1 MKELTYEQDRRRAQ
15 SALLGT
21 ETASKVSGHVM
32 RSASPQLA
40 SHTAHV
46 DSTSRG
52 AFHSGYGETW
62 AKTILI
68 GEHSAVYG
76 YPAVAF
82 PLHSMKMKAWATP
95 NLNGRHE
102 LRALGFSGPLE
113 ESGQRFAGIRRAV
126 TVAEEFVSPRR
137 WSAFTFVTEA
147 DFPAERGLGS
157 SAAAAGAVIRA
168 VLDAYGMSAT
178 SQELFELTNRAE
190 MVTHGHPSGLDSA
203 TTCSRNAVML
213 SAGRISQLSIQSSG
227 VLIIADSGICGSTR
241 EAVDSVRSQYEQ
253 DKPRVGAILAE
264 LGTLGSQSVNDLQR
278 GAIGD
283 LGVHMNAAHILLAQL
298 KVSDPTLNRLVS
310 AARESGALGAKM
322 TGGGLGG
329 CIVALAADQRQADT
343 VMRKLKQTG
352 ARGVWS
358 HRLGAVA

>member
-1 MKELTYEQDRRRAQ
+1 M
-15 SALLGT
+15 
-21 ETASKVSGHVM
+21 M

-40 SHTAHV
+40 VQPARVGSP
-46 DSTSRG
+46 SRG

-62 AKTILI
+62 AKAILI

-76 YPAVAF
+76 YPAVAL
-82 PLHSMKMKAWATP
+82 PLHSLKMKAWATP
-95 NLNGRHE
+95 NLSGRHE

-113 ESGQRFAGIRRAV
+113 ESGERFAGIRRAV
-126 TVAEEFVSPRR
+126 AVAEEFVSPRR
-137 WSAFTFVTEA
+137 WSAFTLVTEA

-168 VLDAYGMSAT
+168 VLDAYGISAT
-178 SQELFELTNRAE
+178 PQELFELTNRAE

-227 VLIIADSGICGSTR
+227 VVIIADSGICGSTR
-241 EAVDSVRSQYEQ
+241 EAVGSVRSQYEQ
-253 DKPRVGAILAE
+253 NKPRVDAILAE

-278 GAIGD
+278 GAIED
-283 LGVHMNAAHILLAQL
+283 LGIHMNAAHILLAQL

-310 AARESGALGAKM
+310 AAREAGALGAKM

-329 CIVALAADQRQADT
+329 CIVSLAADQNQADMIVRRLRQA
-343 VMRKLKQTG
+343 G

-358 HRLGAVA
+358 HRIGAVA